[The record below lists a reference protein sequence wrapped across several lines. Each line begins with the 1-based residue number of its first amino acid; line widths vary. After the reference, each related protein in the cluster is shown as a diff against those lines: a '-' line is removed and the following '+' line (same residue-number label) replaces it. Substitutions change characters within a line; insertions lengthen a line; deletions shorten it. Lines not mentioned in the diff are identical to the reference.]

1 MKQRNKGNI
10 HTIVF
15 TICSTLL
22 LICGLILAVR
32 LGSVHIGFSE
42 IWDSIFNYSETL
54 ELMLVRDVRIPRALS
69 VLFTGGILGVT
80 GAMIQGVTRNPI
92 AEPSILGVS
101 QGATLVI
108 AIFYALGI
116 TINTRNVMIASF
128 IGALFTGLIVLAFIS
143 KKANNNSIAKIL
155 LAGTAMSTFFVSL
168 TTIVGLLSNQSQ
180 MIGFWVSGGFR
191 NTSWSDFNLVFII
204 GTIGFIIAVL
214 LSPKINILSL
224 GDDVA
229 IGLGQNP
236 QKIRFTTLMVM
247 IPMCAAAV
255 AVGKNI
261 AFLGLIVPQ
270 IVRKIL
276 GEDYRR
282 NIPCAFLLG
291 ATLLTYADIA
301 ARMLFD
307 PYETPIGVFTA
318 LIGIPFFIAVAR
330 KERG

>member
-1 MKQRNKGNI
+1 MKQSNK
-10 HTIVF
+10 HTIIFVV
-15 TICSTLL
+15 CSFLL
-22 LICGLILAVR
+22 LIGGLVLAVR

-69 VLFTGGILGVT
+69 VLLTGGILGVT

-92 AEPSILGVS
+92 AEPSILGIS

-108 AIFYALGI
+108 SIFYAAGI
-116 TINTRNVMIASF
+116 VINTKTVMIASF
-128 IGALFTGLIVLAFIS
+128 IGALITGIIVLGFIS
-143 KKANNNSIAKIL
+143 KKGNNNSIAKIFL
-155 LAGTAMSTFFVSL
+155 VGTAMSTFFISL
-168 TTIVGLLSNQSQ
+168 TTVIGLLSNQSQ

-191 NTSWSDFNLVFII
+191 NASWVDFKLVFSI
-204 GTIGFIIAVL
+204 GVIGLIIAIL
-214 LSPKINILSL
+214 LSPKINILNL

-229 IGLGQNP
+229 ISLGENP
-236 QKIRFTTLMVM
+236 EKVRITTLMVM

-261 AFLGLIVPQ
+261 AFVGLIVPQ
-270 IVRKIL
+270 IVRKVL
-276 GEDYRR
+276 GEDYKK
-282 NIPCAFLLG
+282 NIPCSFLLG
-291 ATLLTYADIA
+291 AVLLTYADIA

-307 PYETPIGVFTA
+307 PYETPIGIFTA
-318 LIGIPFFIAVAR
+318 LIGIPFFISVAR

>member
-1 MKQRNKGNI
+1 MKQSSKRLSI
-10 HTIVF
+10 F
-15 TICSTLL
+15 LICSLL
-22 LICGLILAVR
+22 LLVVGLVLAVR
-32 LGSVHIGFSE
+32 LGSVHIAFSD
-42 IWDSIFNYSETL
+42 IFNSIFNYSENL

-69 VLFTGGILGVT
+69 VLMTGGILGVT

-108 AIFYALGI
+108 AIFYAAGIGI
-116 TINTRNVMIASF
+116 TTKNVMIASF
-128 IGALFTGLIVLAFIS
+128 IGALIPGLIVLGFIS

-168 TTIVGLLSNQSQ
+168 TTVIGLLTNQSQ

-191 NTSWSDFNLVFII
+191 NATWADFKLVFIVGII
-204 GTIGFIIAVL
+204 GLIITMI
-214 LSPKINILSL
+214 LSPKINILNL

-229 IGLGQNP
+229 IGLGESP
-236 QKIRFTTLMVM
+236 EKIRFITLMVM
-247 IPMCAAAV
+247 IPMIAAAV

-261 AFLGLIVPQ
+261 AFVGLIIPQ
-270 IVRKIL
+270 VVRKIL
-276 GEDYRR
+276 GEDYRK
-282 NIPCAFLLG
+282 NIPCSFLLG
-291 ATLLTYADIA
+291 AVLLTYADIA
-301 ARMLFD
+301 ARMLFN

-318 LIGIPFFIAVAR
+318 IIGIPFFISVAR

>member
-1 MKQRNKGNI
+1 MKQSKKYTTLI
-10 HTIVF
+10 FVS
-15 TICSTLL
+15 CSLL
-22 LICGLILAVR
+22 LLVIGMALAVC
-32 LGSVHIGFSE
+32 LGSVPISFSD
-42 IWDSIFNYSETL
+42 IFNSIFNYNDTL
-54 ELMLVRDVRIPRALS
+54 ELMLVRDVRIPRVLA

-116 TINTRNVMIASF
+116 SVTTTNVMTASL
-128 IGALFTGLIVLAFIS
+128 IGAFITGIIVLMFIS

-155 LAGTAMSTFFVSL
+155 LAGTAMSTFFISL
-168 TTIVGLLSNQSQ
+168 TTIIGLLSNQSQ

-191 NTSWSDFNLVFII
+191 NATWADFRLVLIVGVI
-204 GTIGFIIAVL
+204 GMIIAVL
-214 LSPKINILSL
+214 LSPKINILNL

-229 IGLGQNP
+229 IGLGENP
-236 QKIRFTTLMVM
+236 EKIRFMTLMLI
-247 IPMCAAAV
+247 IPMSAAAV

-261 AFLGLIVPQ
+261 AFLGLIIPQ

-282 NIPCAFLLG
+282 NIPCSFLLG
-291 ATLLTYADIA
+291 AVLLTYADIC
-301 ARMLFD
+301 ARMIFN

-318 LIGIPFFIAVAR
+318 LIGIPFFISVAR

>member
-1 MKQRNKGNI
+1 MKQSNKNTSI
-10 HTIVF
+10 FV
-15 TICSTLL
+15 ICSLL
-22 LICGLILAVR
+22 LLMTGLILAVR
-32 LGSVHIGFSE
+32 LGSVHITFKD
-42 IWDSIFNYSETL
+42 IWNSIFDYSETL
-54 ELMLVRDVRIPRALS
+54 EMMLVRDVRIPRALA

-80 GAMIQGVTRNPI
+80 GSMIQGVTRNPI

-108 AIFYALGI
+108 AIFYAMGI
-116 TINTRNVMIASF
+116 GINTTSVMMAAL
-128 IGALFTGLIVLAFIS
+128 IGALATGLIVLGFIS
-143 KKANNNSIAKIL
+143 KKANNASITKIL
-155 LAGTAMSTFFVSL
+155 LAGTAMSTFFISL
-168 TTIVGLLSNQSQ
+168 TTVIGLLSNQSQ

-191 NTSWSDFNLVFII
+191 NASWADFTLVFIVGMI
-204 GTIGFIIAVL
+204 GLVIAVF
-214 LSPKINILSL
+214 LSPKINILNL

-236 QKIRFTTLMVM
+236 EKIRLMTLLVM

-261 AFLGLIVPQ
+261 AFVGLIVPQ

-282 NIPCAFLLG
+282 NIPCSFLLG
-291 ATLLTYADIA
+291 AVLLTYADIA
-301 ARMLFD
+301 ARMMFT
-307 PYETPIGVFTA
+307 PYEMPIGIFTA
-318 LIGIPFFIAVAR
+318 LMGVPFFISVAR

>member
-1 MKQRNKGNI
+1 MKQSKR
-10 HTIVF
+10 HTVIF
-15 TICSTLL
+15 TIISMLL
-22 LICGLILAVR
+22 LVIGLVLAVR
-32 LGSVHIGFSE
+32 LGSVHISFSD

-116 TINTRNVMIASF
+116 TINTQNVMIAAF
-128 IGALFTGLIVLAFIS
+128 IGALITGLVVLAFIS

-155 LAGTAMSTFFVSL
+155 LAGTALSTFFISL
-168 TTIVGLLSNQSQ
+168 TTIVGLLSNQAQ

-191 NTSWSDFNLVFII
+191 NAGWSDFKLVFYIGII
-204 GTIGFIIAVL
+204 GLIIAIL
-214 LSPKINILSL
+214 LSPKINILNL

-229 IGLGQNP
+229 IGLGENP
-236 QKIRFTTLMVM
+236 EKIRFATLMVM

-261 AFLGLIVPQ
+261 AFVGLIVPQ
-270 IVRKIL
+270 IVRKTL
-276 GEDYRR
+276 GEDYRK

-301 ARMLFD
+301 ARMLLD

-318 LIGIPFFIAVAR
+318 LIGIPFFISLVR

>member
-1 MKQRNKGNI
+1 MKQSSKRLSI
-10 HTIVF
+10 F
-15 TICSTLL
+15 LICSLL
-22 LICGLILAVR
+22 LLVVGLVLAVR
-32 LGSVHIGFSE
+32 LGSVHIAFSD
-42 IWDSIFNYSETL
+42 IFNSIFNYSETL

-69 VLFTGGILGVT
+69 VLMTGGILGVT

-108 AIFYALGI
+108 AIFYAAGIGI
-116 TINTRNVMIASF
+116 TTKNVMIASF
-128 IGALFTGLIVLAFIS
+128 IGALITGLIVLGFIS

-168 TTIVGLLSNQSQ
+168 TTVIGLLTNQSQ

-191 NTSWSDFNLVFII
+191 NATWADFKLVFIVGII
-204 GTIGFIIAVL
+204 GLIITMI
-214 LSPKINILSL
+214 LSPKINILNL

-229 IGLGQNP
+229 IGLGESP
-236 QKIRFTTLMVM
+236 EKIRFITLMVM
-247 IPMCAAAV
+247 IPMIAAAV

-261 AFLGLIVPQ
+261 AFVGLIIPQ
-270 IVRKIL
+270 VVRKIL
-276 GEDYRR
+276 GEDYRT
-282 NIPCAFLLG
+282 NIPCSFLLG
-291 ATLLTYADIA
+291 AVLLTYADIA
-301 ARMLFD
+301 ARMLFN

-318 LIGIPFFIAVAR
+318 IIGIPFFISVAR

>member
-1 MKQRNKGNI
+1 MKQSSKRLSI
-10 HTIVF
+10 F
-15 TICSTLL
+15 LICSLL
-22 LICGLILAVR
+22 LLVVGLVLAVR
-32 LGSVHIGFSE
+32 LGSVHIAFSD
-42 IWDSIFNYSETL
+42 IFNSIFNYSENL

-69 VLFTGGILGVT
+69 VLMTGGILGVT

-108 AIFYALGI
+108 AIFYAAGIGI
-116 TINTRNVMIASF
+116 TTKNVMIASF
-128 IGALFTGLIVLAFIS
+128 IGALITGLIVLGFIS

-168 TTIVGLLSNQSQ
+168 TTVIGLLTNQSQ

-191 NTSWSDFNLVFII
+191 NATWADFKLVFIVGI
-204 GTIGFIIAVL
+204 MGLIITMI
-214 LSPKINILSL
+214 LSPKINILNL

-229 IGLGQNP
+229 IGLGESP
-236 QKIRFTTLMVM
+236 EKIRFITLMVM
-247 IPMCAAAV
+247 IPMIAAAV

-261 AFLGLIVPQ
+261 AFVGLIIPQ
-270 IVRKIL
+270 VVRKIL
-276 GEDYRR
+276 GEDYRK
-282 NIPCAFLLG
+282 NIPCSFLLG
-291 ATLLTYADIA
+291 AVLLTYADIA
-301 ARMLFD
+301 ARMLFN

-318 LIGIPFFIAVAR
+318 IIGIPFFISVAR

>member
-1 MKQRNKGNI
+1 MKQSKK
-10 HTIVF
+10 HTIIF
-15 TICSTLL
+15 IICSLLL
-22 LICGLILAVR
+22 LIGGLVLAIR
-32 LGSVHIGFSE
+32 LGSVHLTFSD
-42 IWDSIFNYSETL
+42 IFNSIFNYNGSL
-54 ELMLVRDVRIPRALS
+54 EMMLIRDVRIPRALA

-108 AIFYALGI
+108 AIFYATGI
-116 TINTRNVMIASF
+116 AITTQNIMIASF
-128 IGALFTGLIVLAFIS
+128 IGAFFSGIIVLGFIS
-143 KKANNNSIAKIL
+143 KKANNNSITKIL
-155 LAGTAMSTFFVSL
+155 LAGTAMSTFFISL
-168 TTIVGLLSNQSQ
+168 TTVIGLLTNQSQ

-191 NTSWSDFNLVFII
+191 NASWADVKLVLFVGII
-204 GTIGFIIAVL
+204 GLSIAIL
-214 LSPKINILSL
+214 FSQKINILNL

-229 IGLGQNP
+229 IGLGENP
-236 QKIRFTTLMVM
+236 EKIRFITLMVM

-270 IVRKIL
+270 IVRKLL
-276 GEDYRR
+276 GEDYRK
-282 NIPCAFLLG
+282 NIPCSFLLG
-291 ATLLTYADIA
+291 AVFLTYADIA
-301 ARMLFD
+301 ARMIFS

-318 LIGIPFFIAVAR
+318 LIGIPFFISVAR